1 MNMTHRNNNKVD
13 TLLKELEIALQREE
27 NVMPLMIEAVKA
39 YASIGEIVQTI
50 EKIYG
55 RFRPETGV

>member
-1 MNMTHRNNNKVD
+1 M
-13 TLLKELEIALQREE
+13 LKALEIALQREE